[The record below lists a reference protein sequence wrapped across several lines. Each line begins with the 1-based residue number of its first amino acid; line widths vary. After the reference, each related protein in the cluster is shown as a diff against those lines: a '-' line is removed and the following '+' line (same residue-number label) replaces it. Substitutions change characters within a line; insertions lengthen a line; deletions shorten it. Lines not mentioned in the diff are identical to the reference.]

1 LDILTISYGYPN
13 LSLKAN
19 SLPSWSADINTA
31 NHAALSSILTC
42 LPYFSSSH
50 DPAAPARCTNNMLTV
65 ILGVNWWLDL
75 VLLNG
80 GESGECVWLRTMVD
94 TLREDGYTFLSVFHE
109 NYKGMIKLYAAIP
122 DVM

>member
-1 LDILTISYGYPN
+1 MAGPPSVAAVVAKTR
-13 LSLKAN
+13 AN
-19 SLPSWSADINTA
+19 RLCSWSSDINSA

-42 LPYFSSSH
+42 LPHFSPHPSPNTPSK
-50 DPAAPARCTNNMLTV
+50 CQTNMLTV
-65 ILGVNWWLDL
+65 ILGANWWLDL

-94 TLREDGYTFLSVFHE
+94 TLRDEGYTFLSVFHE
-109 NYKGMIKLYAAIP
+109 NYAGMIKFYAAIP

>member
-1 LDILTISYGYPN
+1 VAKTHTN
-13 LSLKAN
+13 LLS
-19 SLPSWSADINTA
+19 SWSSDINSA

-42 LPYFSSSH
+42 LPHFSPHPSPH
-50 DPAAPARCTNNMLTV
+50 TPAKCRTNMLTV
-65 ILGVNWWLDL
+65 ILAANWWLDL

-94 TLREDGYTFLSVFHE
+94 TLREEGYTFLSVFHE
-109 NYKGMIKLYAAIP
+109 NYAGMIKFYAAIP